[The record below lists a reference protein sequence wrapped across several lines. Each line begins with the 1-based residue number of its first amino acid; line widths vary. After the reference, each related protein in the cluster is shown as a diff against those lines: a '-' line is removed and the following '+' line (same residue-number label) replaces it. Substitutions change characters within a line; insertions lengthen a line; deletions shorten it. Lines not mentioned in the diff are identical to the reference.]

1 MTKVLHIK
9 PIIKQIAL
17 DMICLLATLCIAIIY
32 NLPAQ
37 AQAQHQTFYCQERKL
52 GWHFYCETPQP
63 NTSKDIAL
71 SPPAP
76 TPTIQTAQDEVEA
89 IRTELQELRAE
100 AVLRP
105 TEASIKTYIT
115 FQRKQLDRASLFSD
129 LWRRVIW
136 ANPDLDYTLVRPVG
150 QTSKR
155 DWIDQRT
162 SRQEKVLKN
171 LHKQYGLMYLYSS
184 KCSACQQFSPILYNF
199 ATTYNIDVKAISID
213 GGSNRYFPNAATNQG
228 QIAQLGLKD
237 ITVPAVL
244 LFDSFTESL
253 MPVSFGIVSQSELI
267 QRVFILTQIDPG
279 ADY

>member
-1 MTKVLHIK
+1 MKALHIK
-9 PIIKQIAL
+9 PLLKPIEL
-17 DMICLLATLCIAIIY
+17 GLVCLLATLFIAVIY

-37 AQAQHQTFYCQERKL
+37 AQAEHQSFYCKERKL
-52 GWHFYCETPQP
+52 GWHFYCETTEPDLG
-63 NTSKDIAL
+63 KDLTL
-71 SPPAP
+71 SHPTP

-105 TEASIKTYIT
+105 TEPSIKSYIT
-115 FQRKQLDRASLFSD
+115 FQREQLDRASLFSD

-136 ANPDLDYTLVRPVG
+136 ANPELDYTLVRPVG

-155 DWIDQRT
+155 DWSDQRA
-162 SRQEKVLKN
+162 SRQEKVLEK

-199 ATTYNIDVKAISID
+199 ATKYNIDVKAISID
-213 GGSNRYFPNAATNQG
+213 GGANPYFPNAAANHG
-228 QIAQLGLKD
+228 QITKLGFKD
-237 ITVPAVL
+237 LRVPALL

-253 MPVSFGIVSQSELI
+253 TPVSFGIVSQSELI
-267 QRVFILTQIDPG
+267 ERVFILTQIDPG

>member
-1 MTKVLHIK
+1 MTKVL
-9 PIIKQIAL
+9 PIEQILKQIEL
-17 DMICLLATLCIAIIY
+17 GLICLLATLFIAINC

-37 AQAQHQTFYCQERKL
+37 AQAEHQTFYCKERKL
-52 GWHFYCETPQP
+52 GWHFYCETTQP
-63 NTSKDIAL
+63 DKGKDL
-71 SPPAP
+71 RQSHPTP
-76 TPTIQTAQDEVEA
+76 TPTIQTAQGEVKA

-105 TEASIKTYIT
+105 TEASVKTYIA
-115 FQRKQLDRASLFSD
+115 FQREQLDRASLFSD

-136 ANPDLDYTLVRPVG
+136 ANPELDYTLVRPVG

-162 SRQEKVLKN
+162 SRQEKVLEE
-171 LHKQYGLMYLYSS
+171 LHKRYGLMYLYSS

-199 ATTYNIDVKAISID
+199 ATKYNIDVKAISTD
-213 GGSNRYFPNAATNQG
+213 GGPNPYFPNAAINHG
-228 QIAQLGLKD
+228 QITKMGFKGLR
-237 ITVPAVL
+237 VPAVL

-253 MPVSFGIVSQSELI
+253 QPVSFGIVSQSELI
-267 QRVFILTQIDPG
+267 ERVFILTQIDPG